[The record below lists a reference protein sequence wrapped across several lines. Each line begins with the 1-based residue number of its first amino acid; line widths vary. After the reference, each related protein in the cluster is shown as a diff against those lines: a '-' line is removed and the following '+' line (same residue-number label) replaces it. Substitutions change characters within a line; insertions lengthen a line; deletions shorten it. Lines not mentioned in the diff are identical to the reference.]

1 MKIFS
6 SFLFHVADPDAVGM
20 RPKHFDPWMERN
32 GKEKRE
38 SGVRAG
44 ENDNEN
50 GKKYYYRKLK
60 KLFSFTGEFSM
71 TIFFFIINISH
82 SETYQIIFLYS

>member
-6 SFLFHVADPDAVGM
+6 SFLFHVSDPDAVGM

-32 GKEKRE
+32 EKEKGRRGE
-38 SGVRAG
+38 

-60 KLFSFTGEFSM
+60 KLSQENFQWRY
-71 TIFFFIINISH
+71 FFLLQISLT
-82 SETYQIIFLYS
+82 EKLIK

>member
-6 SFLFHVADPDAVGM
+6 SFLFHVSDPDAVGM

-32 GKEKRE
+32 EKEKGRRGE
-38 SGVRAG
+38 

-60 KLFSFTGEFSM
+60 KLSQENFQWRYFLLLQ
-71 TIFFFIINISH
+71 ISLT
-82 SETYQIIFLYS
+82 EKLIK

>member
-38 SGVRAG
+38 GEGRAG
-44 ENDNEN
+44 KNDNEN

-60 KLFSFTGEFSM
+60 NFSVSQENFQWRY
-71 TIFFFIINISH
+71 FF
-82 SETYQIIFLYS
+82 LL

>member
-6 SFLFHVADPDAVGM
+6 SFLFHVSDPDAVGM

-32 GKEKRE
+32 EKEKGRRGE
-38 SGVRAG
+38 

-60 KLFSFTGEFSM
+60 KLSSFTREFSM
-71 TIFFFIINISH
+71 TIFSFITNISH
-82 SETYQIIFLYS
+82 RETYQIIFLYIHV